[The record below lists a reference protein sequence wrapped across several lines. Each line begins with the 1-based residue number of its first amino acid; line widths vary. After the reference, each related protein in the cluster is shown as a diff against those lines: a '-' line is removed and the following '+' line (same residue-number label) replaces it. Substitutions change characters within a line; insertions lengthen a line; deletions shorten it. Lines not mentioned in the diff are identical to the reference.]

1 MTQQFN
7 FLESK
12 INIYF
17 YAKGGMYN
25 DGHLISVYNKQF
37 SLGGTGIISC
47 LDFIC
52 NVWIFYSVDS
62 SLKLK

>member
-17 YAKGGMYN
+17 YTKGGMYN

-52 NVWIFYSVDS
+52 NV
-62 SLKLK
+62 